1 MKPLKEAK
9 PYDRLRAEAKA
20 PYRFFRWFIY
30 VALAS
35 SGFIGAIVFLAQLV
49 AGNDIESALPNFFL
63 QIGVVALMVWLFN
76 KDRPKAG
83 S

>member
-1 MKPLKEAK
+1 MQSPKR

-30 VALAS
+30 VSLGS
-35 SGFIGAIVFLAQLV
+35 SGLIGALVFLAQIFS
-49 AGNDIESALPNFFL
+49 GQDIGSALPNFFL
-63 QIGVVALMVWLFN
+63 QIGVLSLMIWLI
-76 KDRPKAG
+76 KIDRPKIE